1 MERGSITLKSFLE
14 EFGNIRCSTQTE
26 IYLFI
31 HSFIHFYPF
40 FFLRL
45 FSQIGTVRWCP
56 VQKKQNRQRGILKL
70 LYSGSMA
77 IFFHKAENDIKA
89 FGRKLFSTRVFDW
102 ITPWNLECHCCLRPW
117 SWWTQRMWKWKG
129 KKGKATGVAFHVK
142 KPRSVPA
149 VLHMF
154 LEVAFEGFPV
164 DNGYV
169 TNWTRQG
176 VLLLNTALTC
186 PHNPPKGA
194 KNKAKY
200 KSHFGIWKNFTI
212 SLIRY
217 IGGNTAEPSVW
228 LLWGGKA
235 ENFSKYINKKHLI
248 IKGGHPSTTGT
259 AKHGDS
265 FFGRNYFNIANEFL
279 LIKRRGAIDWS
290 LSSTGQNGFN
300 LEQLLQTEVVLQ
312 QRISEEQQLSNQHQP
327 NQHLI

>member
-1 MERGSITLKSFLE
+1 
-14 EFGNIRCSTQTE
+14 
-26 IYLFI
+26 
-31 HSFIHFYPF
+31 
-40 FFLRL
+40 
-45 FSQIGTVRWCP
+45 
-56 VQKKQNRQRGILKL
+56 
-70 LYSGSMA
+70 
-77 IFFHKAENDIKA
+77 
-89 FGRKLFSTRVFDW
+89 
-102 ITPWNLECHCCLRPW
+102 
-117 SWWTQRMWKWKG
+117 
-129 KKGKATGVAFHVK
+129 
-142 KPRSVPA
+142 
-149 VLHMF
+149 MF

-228 LLWGGKA
+228 LLWGGGKA

>member
-1 MERGSITLKSFLE
+1 MEPRMPLLFEALE
-14 EFGNIRCSTQTE
+14 LVNPED
-26 IYLFI
+26 
-31 HSFIHFYPF
+31 
-40 FFLRL
+40 
-45 FSQIGTVRWCP
+45 VK
-56 VQKKQNRQRGILKL
+56 VVIL
-70 LYSGSMA
+70 GQ
-77 IFFHKAENDIKA
+77 DP
-89 FGRKLFSTRVFDW
+89 
-102 ITPWNLECHCCLRPW
+102 TPQE
-117 SWWTQRMWKWKG
+117 
-129 KKGKATGVAFHVK
+129 GKATGVAFHVND
-142 KPRSVPA
+142 PRSVPA

-176 VLLLNTALTC
+176 VLLLNAALTC

-200 KSHFGIWKNFTI
+200 KSHFGIWKKFTI

-217 IGGNTAEPSVW
+217 IGGNTAEPSAW
-228 LLWGGKA
+228 LLWGKKA
-235 ENFSKYINKKHLI
+235 KSFSKYIDKKHLI
-248 IKGGHPSTTGT
+248 IKGGHPSPMGT